1 MAEKRTVELEIKD
14 NSKSLKAQY
23 KEAVAELQ
31 KVSAQYGETSKQAI
45 NAAQAAAKLKDQ
57 IAFSKDLV
65 SSFNPDAKFDAVTKS
80 IGGALNGFQAYEG
93 AMGLIGVK
101 NEELQAT
108 MLKVQ
113 SAMALSQGIQ
123 GIGEAKDSFIAL
135 GAVIKSTS
143 IYQLAYNFVQTGSI
157 SESIKL
163 TLAKTAE
170 TEATVAQGVA
180 TVATSTATTVA
191 TTGLKLFRI
200 ALISTGIGA
209 LVVGVGLLVSN
220 FDAIV
225 GAVQKA
231 VGWFSGLGD
240 TTKNVLSI
248 MFPFI
253 GVIRLVVAGLEAMG
267 VVENEQEKKQRLRD
281 EATIKR
287 ANNRISEL
295 NKEKQLRDKLHE
307 TMKTAYDNQDKAASR
322 EIALLKAQG
331 KDTTALERARLQ
343 ATIRYQT
350 DLQNESFAIYNQN
363 KEKNDLIKTELYAA
377 GVRANDFKEYNK
389 FVGETGKIQ
398 KGLITENQTAKEAR
412 LDAINQLAIFEAE
425 VSKRNLEN
433 NSNSNQQNIKSNK
446 ETAETNIDI
455 SQRLED
461 EQLRIKGEGRQ
472 KELDAL
478 DIQYKR
484 KKEDAEKELKND
496 KDKVNKL
503 AALNAQA
510 VESRAADK
518 KLINDKYDKIE
529 KEAAAKASED
539 KIKLQD
545 EQWYALQKLKNTQQE
560 QELLDLQIAYDKE
573 IEAAKGNFE
582 LEKALTEKFNKDSAA
597 INKKYKD
604 EQAVADKAAVD
615 LKISNQAAEDAAD
628 LVRIQAK
635 TDMALKIAK
644 TFSDVYNSLNGLMN
658 ASDNERL
665 KKVEKG
671 SKAEEEIKKRMFK
684 RDKKLRIVQTI
695 IDTAS
700 NVVTSV
706 RNGGGIPTGIPFGI
720 AAAAMGSL
728 QIAAISKAKF
738 GGEDGGGGEDKP
750 PAPAAM
756 TAQFNTVGNNGI
768 NQLAQLQQQ
777 PTMAYVVS
785 GQVTSQ
791 QALDRNRARN
801 SSL

>member
-1 MAEKRTVELEIKD
+1 MAEKRTIELEIQD
-14 NSKSLKAQY
+14 NSKSLKSQY
-23 KEAVAELQ
+23 KDAVAELQ

-93 AMGLIGVK
+93 AMGLIGVE
-101 NEELQAT
+101 NENLQKT

-123 GIGEAKDSFIAL
+123 GIGEAKDSLVAL
-135 GAVIKSTS
+135 GAVMKSTA
-143 IYQLAYNFVQTGSI
+143 IGQAILTAATAAYTFVT
-157 SESIKL
+157 
-163 TLAKTAE
+163 TA
-170 TEATVAQGVA
+170 
-180 TVATSTATTVA
+180 A
-191 TTGLKLFRI
+191 TTGLKLFRL
-200 ALISTGIGA
+200 AMISTGIGA
-209 LVVGVGLLVSN
+209 LVVGVGLLVAN
-220 FDAIV
+220 FDSIV
-225 GAVQKA
+225 NVGKKV
-231 VGWFSGLGD
+231 VGWFSGLSG
-240 TTKNVLSI
+240 TMKNVLSVI
-248 MFPFI
+248 FPFI
-253 GVIRLVVAGLEAMG
+253 GVIRLVVAGLEALG
-267 VVENEQEKKQRLRD
+267 IIDNEQEKIKKKNHEND
-281 EATIKR
+281 IKR
-287 ANNRISEL
+287 AEAEI
-295 NKEKQLRDKLHE
+295 KKQQEMRKARDKAFE
-307 TMKTAYDNQDKAASR
+307 KEQNNYDRQIKLAQAEGKSVYELSKAKLLSSLKQQEAKYR
-322 EIALLKAQG
+322 EIDAELKFMRLMAEQAKFIDELSGGALSARVDELDKLLDASANEIENQKLDLKIL
-331 KDTTALERARLQ
+331 D
-343 ATIRYQT
+343 I
-350 DLQNESFAIYNQN
+350 
-363 KEKNDLIKTELYAA
+363 EKNKPAA
-377 GVRANDFKEYNK
+377 G
-389 FVGETGKIQ
+389 TG
-398 KGLITENQTAKEAR
+398 GA
-412 LDAINQLAIFEAE
+412 
-425 VSKRNLEN
+425 
-433 NSNSNQQNIKSNK
+433 SNGAGGGTQSTDVDVTRRI
-446 ETAETNIDI
+446 
-455 SQRLED
+455 ED
-461 EQLRIKGEGRQ
+461 EKLRIKDESRQ

-478 DIQYKR
+478 DLQYKR
-484 KKEDAEKELKND
+484 KKEDQEKELKDD
-496 KDKVNKL
+496 KDKGSKL

-510 VESRAADK
+510 VESRKVDEQK
-518 KLINDKYDKIE
+518 INDKYDAIDKE
-529 KEAAAKASED
+529 KRTKALED
-539 KIKLQD
+539 KIKLED
-545 EQWYALQKLKNTQQE
+545 EQWYALQKVKNSQQE

-573 IEAAKGNFE
+573 FEAALNNTILQTE
-582 LEKALTEKFNKDSAA
+582 LTNKFNKDSAA

-604 EQAVADKAAVD
+604 EQAVADKAAAD

-628 LVRIQAK
+628 LTRIQAK

-684 RDKKLRIVQTI
+684 RDKKLRMVQTI

-706 RNGGGIPTGIPFGI
+706 RNGGGIPAGIPFGI

-728 QIAAISKAKF
+728 QLAAISKAKF
-738 GGEDGGGGEDKP
+738 QGEDGGGEDKP
-750 PAPAAM
+750 TPPAGM

-791 QALDRNRARN
+791 QALDRNRQQN